1 MLVQSHK
8 FKPNN
13 TAKDWNTES
22 FEFWTGKRNL
32 FLQLCSDW
40 CNSARGQRDRGSQGD
55 HCQVVLQGLFVEVGV
70 DRHPLDLP
78 LDALALVAGRVLV
91 QHNVNLGQSVIC
103 HHVSQ
108 FPQRTCSWK
117 QVSRGNWRGPHHV
130 KYTCL
135 HACNV
140 THIDWEV

>member
-1 MLVQSHK
+1 MLVPTKCSSK
-8 FKPNN
+8 VINSNPTTLPK
-13 TAKDWNTES
+13 TEILKVS
-22 FEFWTGKRNL
+22 NFGKRNL

-91 QHNVNLGQSVIC
+91 QDNVNLSNQ
-103 HHVSQ
+103 
-108 FPQRTCSWK
+108 
-117 QVSRGNWRGPHHV
+117 
-130 KYTCL
+130 
-135 HACNV
+135 
-140 THIDWEV
+140 